1 MSSSTRFRVVAVFSL
16 VYFVSY
22 LFRGVN
28 LGFAPHLSAD
38 LGISAA
44 QLGLLTSLY
53 FLGFAAMQI
62 PSGVLLDRYGS
73 RRVVAGLLVLAAIGS
88 LVFGHAHGVYQLMIG
103 RALIGVGVAA
113 CLAAAFKALAEIFP
127 VTRLSLMNGLV
138 VALGGLGGV
147 VTGSPLSWLLA
158 RTDWR
163 AICTGLAVFSV
174 AVAIVLLSLV
184 PETRREH
191 RQGTL
196 LSQFKGIAH
205 ILKSPMFWKLASLC
219 TTTQATFYAMQSL
232 WVQPYM
238 RDVSG
243 MSPALAS
250 LMVSTLGISM
260 VAGCVGFGALGNV
273 LRRKWGMRLQT
284 SSGLGMLAF
293 IGVQVVIVTGVPVS
307 PLILWACYGALGATG
322 ILTYAV
328 MAEHFPPSLSGRVNT
343 TLTLVMF
350 SLVFVFQSL
359 TGSILG
365 HWPAHEGHYPAQAHL
380 TAWGILL
387 TTQVLSAIWYF
398 YKPAR
403 QPASVSAAPLQGH
416 R

>member
-1 MSSSTRFRVVAVFSL
+1 MSNGTRIRVVAVFSL

-38 LGISAA
+38 LGVSAA

-62 PSGVLLDRYGS
+62 PSGVLLDHYGS
-73 RRVVAGLLVLAAIGS
+73 RRVVAALLLIAAAGS

-113 CLAAAFKALAEIFP
+113 CLVAAFKALADIFP
-127 VTRLSLMNGLV
+127 VARLALLNGIV
-138 VALGGLGGV
+138 VALGGLGGI
-147 VTGSPLSWLLA
+147 VTGAPLSWLLA

-163 AICTGLAVFSV
+163 TICGGLAVFSGIV
-174 AVAIVLLSLV
+174 AVVLLVLV

-196 LSQFKGIAH
+196 LSQFKGVAH
-205 ILKSPMFWKLASLC
+205 ILRSPMFWKLASLC

-243 MSPALAS
+243 MPANQAS
-250 LMVSTLGISM
+250 FMVSTLGIAM
-260 VAGCVGFGALGNV
+260 VAGCVGFGALGNL
-273 LRRKWGMRLQT
+273 LRKKWAMSLQT
-284 SSGLGMLAF
+284 SSGFGMLAF
-293 IGVQVVIVTGVPVS
+293 IGVQVIIVAGVPV
-307 PLILWACYGALGATG
+307 PPVILWAAYGALGATG
-322 ILTYAV
+322 IVTYAV
-328 MAEHFPPSLSGRVNT
+328 MSEHFPASLIGRVNT

-359 TGSILG
+359 VGAVLS
-365 HWPAHEGHYPAQAHL
+365 HWTPHDGHYPKQAHL

-387 TTQVLSAIWYF
+387 VTQVAAAVWYF
-398 YKPAR
+398 FRRAGR
-403 QPASVSAAPLQGH
+403 SAAVTALPLQGH
-416 R
+416 S